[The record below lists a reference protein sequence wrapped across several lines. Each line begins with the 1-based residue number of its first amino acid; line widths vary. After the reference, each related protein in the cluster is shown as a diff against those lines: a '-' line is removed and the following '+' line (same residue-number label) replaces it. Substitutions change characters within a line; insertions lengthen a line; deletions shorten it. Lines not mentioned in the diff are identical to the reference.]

1 MRGRVLQGVEVEV
14 GESFRWVV
22 QSLLVV
28 VVVVVETEM
37 LVLRAWLSTRTSPV
51 SGPRELWRSLVLGAQ
66 VLQMPVPRK
75 IVVMGRL

>member
-22 QSLLVV
+22 QSLLV